1 MHATKPLK
9 LLIVGSDIQAPGSQ
23 SLKKAAGVLG
33 IDADIALVNEPDIAA
48 RVQDADHVIYRLR
61 PKSYGLFQALAG
73 RLAGPKADA
82 LSAMLAAFDKFR
94 TYEILSRHD
103 IPTPK
108 SRLIKSNDTIETYP
122 VVAKILNG
130 NQGIGVSLLHS
141 NEDFEAFKA
150 NFPAEEN
157 ILLQDFIEESKGT
170 DIRLFVVGNQV
181 VAAMR
186 RVAET
191 GDFRANL
198 HLGAR
203 MDRYVPSDEE
213 VALGVRAVGAFRL
226 PFAGVD
232 IISSN
237 KGPLVLEVN
246 PSPGFGIQEVSDR
259 DVALEVVK
267 GVLND

>member
-1 MHATKPLK
+1 MHEIKPAA
-9 LLIVGSDIQAPGSQ
+9 LLIVGSDLQAPGSL
-23 SLKKAAGVLG
+23 SLKKAATGLGVE
-33 IDADIALVNEPDIAA
+33 ADIALASAPNIVNRIQNAS
-48 RVQDADHVIYRLR
+48 HVIYRLR
-61 PKSYGLFQALAG
+61 PKSYGVFQALAG
-73 RLAGPKADA
+73 RLTGPKADV
-82 LSAMLAAFDKFR
+82 LSAMLAAFDKFK
-94 TYEILSRHD
+94 TYEILTRHT

-108 SRLIKSNDTIETYP
+108 SRLINSGDTIEAYP

-130 NQGIGVSLLHS
+130 NQGVGVALLHS
-141 NEDFEAFKA
+141 NKDFEEFKA
-150 NFPAEEN
+150 HFPDEEN
-157 ILLQDFIEESKGT
+157 ILLQDFIEESKGA
-170 DIRLFVVGNQV
+170 DIRLFVVGSQV

-203 MDRYVPSDEE
+203 MERYVPSEEE
-213 VALGVRAVGAFRL
+213 VALGVRAAGAFGL
-226 PFAGVD
+226 SFAGVD